1 MDNGKCIDSA
11 VSQRVSSGRSEICVT
26 GARKPMAEKGKK
38 AAAPRGVVTGHLE
51 RISSALFARHKDV
64 STGVLGD
71 KRSVT
76 VGA

>member
-1 MDNGKCIDSA
+1 
-11 VSQRVSSGRSEICVT
+11 
-26 GARKPMAEKGKK
+26 MAEKGKK